1 MRNTK
6 LIRNLENQINEL
18 EIRKAELDAKKA
30 ELEVKLNEA
39 ETLIYSDMADFRNN
53 FIRDFVEKN
62 SEDLTDFDDYTCLE
76 TTDYLD
82 DDNLLYVIGYYKNV
96 EEVTSEELNFIA
108 WQANIVDDPDDLV
121 IVEQPEYDWLEFY
134 ENIIIGDKEYH
145 QTKIRFVTNQS
156 YRIVEEEEC
165 EECEECED

>member
-6 LIRNLENQINEL
+6 LIRNLEKQIKAL
-18 EIRKAELDAKKA
+18 EIKKA
-30 ELEVKLNEA
+30 ELEEQIHEA
-39 ETLIYSDMADFRNN
+39 DKFVYSDMADFRNN

-76 TTDYLD
+76 STDYLD
-82 DDNLLYVIGYYKNV
+82 SDDVLYVIGYYKNV
-96 EEVTSEELNFIA
+96 EEVTHEELNFIA
-108 WQANIVDDPDDLV
+108 WQANIVDNPDDLV

-145 QTKIRFVTNQS
+145 QKKIRFVTNQP
-156 YRIVEEEEC
+156 YRIVEEEY
-165 EECEECED
+165 EECED

>member
-1 MRNTK
+1 
-6 LIRNLENQINEL
+6 
-18 EIRKAELDAKKA
+18 
-30 ELEVKLNEA
+30 
-39 ETLIYSDMADFRNN
+39 MAYFRNN

-82 DDNLLYVIGYYKNV
+82 GDNVLYVIGYYKNV

-134 ENIIIGDKEYH
+134 ENIIIDDKEYH

-165 EECEECED
+165 EECED

>member
-1 MRNTK
+1 MRDTK
-6 LIRNLENQINEL
+6 LIKNLENQINEL
-18 EIRKAELDAKKA
+18 EIKKA
-30 ELEVKLNEA
+30 ELEEQIHEA
-39 ETLIYSDMADFRNN
+39 DKFVYNDMADFRNN

-165 EECEECED
+165 EECED

>member
-1 MRNTK
+1 MRNTQ
-6 LIRNLENQINEL
+6 LIRKLENQIKAL
-18 EIRKAELDAKKA
+18 EIKKA
-30 ELEVKLNEA
+30 ELEEQIHEA
-39 ETLIYSDMADFRNN
+39 DKFVYSDMADFRNN

-62 SEDLTDFDDYTCLE
+62 SEDLTDFDDYTCLD
-76 TTDYLD
+76 TADYLD
-82 DDNLLYVIGYYKNV
+82 DDNVLYVMGYYNDV
-96 EEVTSEELNFIA
+96 EEVTHEELNFIA
-108 WQANIVDDPDDLV
+108 WNANIVDDPDDLV
-121 IVEQPEYDWLEFY
+121 IIEQPEYDWLEFY

>member
-1 MRNTK
+1 MRNTQI
-6 LIRNLENQINEL
+6 IRNLEKQINEL

-76 TTDYLD
+76 STEYLD
-82 DDNLLYVIGYYKNV
+82 DGVLYVIGYYKNI
-96 EEVTSEELNFIA
+96 EEVTHEELNFIA
-108 WQANIVDDPDDLV
+108 WNATIVDDPDDIV
-121 IVEQPEYDWLEFY
+121 IVEQPSYDWLEFH
-134 ENIIIGDKEYH
+134 ENIIIGGKEYN
-145 QTKIRFVTNQS
+145 QTEIRFVTNRS

-165 EECEECED
+165 EECED

>member
-62 SEDLTDFDDYTCLE
+62 SEDLTDFFLSFD
-76 TTDYLD
+76 
-82 DDNLLYVIGYYKNV
+82 
-96 EEVTSEELNFIA
+96 F
-108 WQANIVDDPDDLV
+108 
-121 IVEQPEYDWLEFY
+121 F
-134 ENIIIGDKEYH
+134 
-145 QTKIRFVTNQS
+145 
-156 YRIVEEEEC
+156 
-165 EECEECED
+165 

>member
-18 EIRKAELDAKKA
+18 EIRKAEL
-30 ELEVKLNEA
+30 EEQIHEA
-39 ETLIYSDMADFRNN
+39 DKFVYSDMADFRNN

-62 SEDLTDFDDYTCLE
+62 SEDLTDFDDYTCLD

-82 DDNLLYVIGYYKNV
+82 DDNLLYVMGYYNDV
-96 EEVTSEELNFIA
+96 EEITREELSSTACGCNVVDY
-108 WQANIVDDPDDLV
+108 VDDIV
-121 IVEQPEYDWLEFY
+121 IVEQPSYDWLEFY

-145 QTKIRFVTNQS
+145 HTKIRFVTNRS
-156 YRIVEEEEC
+156 YRIVEEE
-165 EECEECED
+165 CEDCED

>member
-6 LIRNLENQINEL
+6 LIKKLEDQIKVL
-18 EIRKAELDAKKA
+18 EIKKA
-30 ELEVKLNEA
+30 ELEEQIHEA
-39 ETLIYSDMADFRNN
+39 DKFVYSDMADFRNN

-62 SEDLTDFDDYTCLE
+62 SEDLTDFDDYTCLD
-76 TTDYLD
+76 TADYLD
-82 DDNLLYVIGYYKNV
+82 DDNVLYVMGYYNDV
-96 EEVTSEELNFIA
+96 EEVTHEELNFIA
-108 WQANIVDDPDDLV
+108 WNANIVDDPDDLV
-121 IVEQPEYDWLEFY
+121 IIEQPEYDWLEFY

>member
-1 MRNTK
+1 MRNTQ
-6 LIRNLENQINEL
+6 LIRNLEKQINEL
-18 EIRKAELDAKKA
+18 EIRKAEL
-30 ELEVKLNEA
+30 EEQLHEA
-39 ETLIYSDMADFRNN
+39 DKFVYSDMADFRNN

-62 SEDLTDFDDYTCLE
+62 SEDLTDFDDYTCLD
-76 TTDYLD
+76 TADYLD
-82 DDNLLYVIGYYKNV
+82 SDHVLYVMGYYKNI
-96 EEVTSEELNFIA
+96 EEVTNEELNFIA

-165 EECEECED
+165 EECED

>member
-6 LIRNLENQINEL
+6 LIRKLEKQINEL
-18 EIRKAELDAKKA
+18 EIRKAEL
-30 ELEVKLNEA
+30 EEQIHEA
-39 ETLIYSDMADFRNN
+39 DKFVYNDMADFRNN

-82 DDNLLYVIGYYKNV
+82 GDNVLYVIGYYKNV

-121 IVEQPEYDWLEFY
+121 TV
-134 ENIIIGDKEYH
+134 
-145 QTKIRFVTNQS
+145 
-156 YRIVEEEEC
+156 
-165 EECEECED
+165 

>member
-18 EIRKAELDAKKA
+18 EIRKAEL
-30 ELEVKLNEA
+30 EEQIHEA
-39 ETLIYSDMADFRNN
+39 DKFIYSDMADFRNN

-76 TTDYLD
+76 TPDYLD
-82 DDNLLYVIGYYKNV
+82 DDNVLYVIGYYKNV

-108 WQANIVDDPDDLV
+108 WQANIVDAPDDLV

-134 ENIIIGDKEYH
+134 ENII
-145 QTKIRFVTNQS
+145 FL
-156 YRIVEEEEC
+156 
-165 EECEECED
+165 

>member
-6 LIRNLENQINEL
+6 LIRKLEDQIKAL
-18 EIRKAELDAKKA
+18 EIKKA
-30 ELEVKLNEA
+30 ELEEQIHEA
-39 ETLIYSDMADFRNN
+39 DKFVYSDMADFRNN

-76 TTDYLD
+76 SVDYLD
-82 DDNLLYVIGYYKNV
+82 DDNVLYVAGYYKDV
-96 EEVTSEELNFIA
+96 EEVTLEELNFIA
-108 WQANIVDDPDDLV
+108 WNANIVDDPDDLV
-121 IVEQPEYDWLEFY
+121 IIEQPEYDWLEFY

-145 QTKIRFVTNQS
+145 QTKIRFVTNRP

-165 EECEECED
+165 EECED